1 MAKPKVFVTRVIL
14 DKGLDL
20 VKEFCDVDLWTEE
33 LPPAREVVLA
43 RVRGVQGIR
52 PDRLTPERRRL
63 PAPARPEPMSGLP
76 GQPPGTG

>member
-33 LPPAREVVLA
+33 LPPEREVVLA
-43 RVRGVQGIR
+43 RVRGVQGILSLLTDKMDPLVMDAHLR
-52 PDRLTPERRRL
+52 PPIFREIK
-63 PAPARPEPMSGLP
+63 
-76 GQPPGTG
+76 Q